1 MVGQLAEL
9 SMPLRRGGRL
19 PSPSEPSSEAH
30 LYVSLARNRAVEV
43 SDGESLAR
51 AEGGRRHV
59 ARAPRAGG
67 LPGAE
72 RGLNLLTSHFRTQ
85 RVCAVRFSKENG
97 PCGPCRS
104 LVSGR

>member
-9 SMPLRRGGRL
+9 SMPLRGRETSL
-19 PSPSEPSSEAH
+19 PSEPSSEAH

-59 ARAPRAGG
+59 ARAPVLEA
-67 LPGAE
+67 A
-72 RGLNLLTSHFRTQ
+72 
-85 RVCAVRFSKENG
+85 
-97 PCGPCRS
+97 RS
-104 LVSGR
+104 AALIY